1 MRILPAGS
9 LRALY
14 STEGFPTQA
23 MICVNGELTKLREYQ
38 YRPVLPIFDV
48 YGFGDGVDIRSELL
62 SSTSGFESLQIW
74 SPLSLARSYARSE
87 KVDSHERRVHVESEA
102 H

>member
-1 MRILPAGS
+1 MTCLGSMHFHFHFATSTGKMRILPAWS

-62 SSTSGFESLQIW
+62 SSTSGFES
-74 SPLSLARSYARSE
+74 
-87 KVDSHERRVHVESEA
+87 
-102 H
+102 